1 MRFSR
6 TIRDWKIGL
15 LGDQRGITGLET
27 AIILIAFVV
36 VASVFAFAILN
47 TGLLSS
53 EKAKGAALG
62 ALADTESTLMLRGS
76 IIGSSNPSNTAL
88 VTVRFQINP
97 ASGASGSIDLSTTTT
112 VMSYQDDNQ
121 FVNLTAANWTA
132 TWLSGSGPLLDA
144 GEAVDISIDLSGLTT
159 ALGQGQ
165 SFTVSVKPARGAVI
179 TITRTTPVELRP
191 VVDLG

>member
-1 MRFSR
+1 MRLSR
-6 TIRDWKIGL
+6 KIRDWKTGL
-15 LGDQRGITGLET
+15 VGDQRGITGLET

-76 IIGSSNPSNTAL
+76 IIGSSNPGNTAL
-88 VTVRFQINP
+88 VTVRFQIN
-97 ASGASGSIDLSTTTT
+97 AAAGASGSIDLSTTTT

-121 FVNLTAANWTA
+121 FVNLTPANWTA
-132 TWLSGSGPLLDA
+132 T
-144 GEAVDISIDLSGLTT
+144 
-159 ALGQGQ
+159 
-165 SFTVSVKPARGAVI
+165 
-179 TITRTTPVELRP
+179 
-191 VVDLG
+191 